1 MLIGAWIAFGVR
13 VGAWQAFG
21 TFLTMVGV
29 AAIASQGE
37 MARLLSLAF
46 NEGDVMILI
55 ACILYA
61 GYTVGLRIRPQ
72 ISGLGFLTAM
82 AAAAFATSLPLFAI
96 EVFNGGFIWPTMTG
110 LGVLLYA
117 VLLPSLLAQIFYM
130 RGVELIGP
138 GRAGVFVN
146 LVPVFGA
153 LLAVALLGETFALYH
168 VVALVFV
175 VVGIGIAQKMARPE
189 ASAVNPLSFWAP
201 ANPRQGAFA

>member
-1 MLIGAWIAFGVR
+1 
-13 VGAWQAFG
+13 
-21 TFLTMVGV
+21 
-29 AAIASQGE
+29 
-37 MARLLSLAF
+37 
-46 NEGDVMILI
+46 
-55 ACILYA
+55 
-61 GYTVGLRIRPQ
+61 
-72 ISGLGFLTAM
+72 
-82 AAAAFATSLPLFAI
+82 
-96 EVFNGGFIWPTMTG
+96 MTG

-189 ASAVNPLSFWAP
+189 ASGAVKPLSFWAP